1 MGFSESGIPV
11 NKEWIVDLAGSLAY
25 GVSSSSSE
33 LIGLTYYKKVERVT
47 LTERRGASA
56 VLCQRRLS
64 DGGWR
69 RDKEIHL
76 RTLLPLFV
84 HAEYHIHR
92 IPKDYWAEAR
102 Q

>member
-1 MGFSESGIPV
+1 MGFSESGVPV

-33 LIGLTYYKKVERVT
+33 LIVLTDYKKVESVT

-56 VLCQRRLS
+56 VLCQHRLS
-64 DGGWR
+64 DSWR

-84 HAEYHIHR
+84 HAEHHIHR
-92 IPKDYWAEAR
+92 IPEDYWAEAR
-102 Q
+102 K